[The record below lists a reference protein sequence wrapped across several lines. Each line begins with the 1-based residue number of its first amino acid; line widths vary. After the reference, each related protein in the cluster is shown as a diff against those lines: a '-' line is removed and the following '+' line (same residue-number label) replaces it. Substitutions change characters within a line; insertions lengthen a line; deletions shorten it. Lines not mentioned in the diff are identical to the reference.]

1 MTKIAVIRV
10 RGRINIRKQIKDTF
24 DMLRLYNKNYCVVL
38 ESTPQNMGMINKVKD
53 FVTCGEIE
61 EGLFNELIAKRGEEY
76 TGREKDSKGKI
87 DYSRKYF
94 EIDGR
99 KYKKYF
105 RLNPPKKGYGRKGT
119 KKPFSKSGAL
129 GNRGDKINDLL
140 KRMI

>member
-24 DMLRLYNKNYCVVL
+24 DMIRLYNKNYCVVL

-119 KKPFSKSGAL
+119 KKPFSKGGAL

>member
-119 KKPFSKSGAL
+119 KKPFSKGGAL